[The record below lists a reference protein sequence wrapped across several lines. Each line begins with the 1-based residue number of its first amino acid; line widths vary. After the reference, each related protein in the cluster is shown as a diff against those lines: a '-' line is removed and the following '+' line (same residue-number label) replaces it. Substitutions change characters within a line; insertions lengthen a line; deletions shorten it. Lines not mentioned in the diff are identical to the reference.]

1 MRVKDISRYTFLWS
15 TSLYTTYFFPTFALN
30 KEQIMKKSF
39 IYGVS
44 VSGENFTDRV
54 QETQRLKMDF
64 ENGQNVI
71 LISPRR
77 MGKTSLVK
85 KVQSL
90 VNGKSIKVI
99 YMDIYDCRSEYD
111 FYNKFATTILKEASG
126 KLDLFMENVKNFLVR
141 LSPKV
146 SFSTDPTMDYSVSLG
161 ITPQNYSPEE
171 ILNLPEQIAQKQNI
185 HMVVCIDEFQQ
196 IGELQDSLIVQ
207 KRMRSIWQLQ
217 QHTSYCL
224 FGSKKHL
231 LANLFQNKRMP
242 FFHFG
247 DTLYLQPIPT
257 ADWVPFI
264 CKKFTEKGKNISE
277 EFAGQICTLVSNH
290 SSYVQQ
296 LSWNVLVNTEKE
308 VTEEILHQGTEE
320 LLAQSS
326 PLFIQQIQGLTTY
339 QMNFI
344 RCLAQGNRKDFASK
358 EILESYN
365 LGSKSN
371 ISRLKM
377 SLIEKEIIEEEKG
390 EIYLS
395 DPIFELWFKKEYM

>member
-1 MRVKDISRYTFLWS
+1 
-15 TSLYTTYFFPTFALN
+15 
-30 KEQIMKKSF
+30 MKKSF

-85 KVQSL
+85 RVQSL
-90 VNGKSIKVI
+90 VDGRNIKVV

-111 FYNKFATTILKEASG
+111 FYNKFATAVLKGASG
-126 KLDLFMENVKNFLVR
+126 KMDLFMENVKNFLVR

-146 SFSTDPTMDYSVSLG
+146 SFSPDPTMDYSVSLG

-171 ILNLPEQIAQKQNI
+171 ILNLPEQIAQKQGI
-185 HMVVCIDEFQQ
+185 HLVVCIDEIQQ
-196 IGELQDSLIVQ
+196 IGELQDSLTIQ
-207 KRMRSIWQLQ
+207 KRMRSVWQLQ

-242 FFHFG
+242 FYHFG

-257 ADWVPFI
+257 ADWIPFI
-264 CKKFTEKGKNISE
+264 CKKFAEKGKSISE
-277 EFAGQICTLVSNH
+277 ELAGKICTLVSNH

-296 LSWNVLVNTEKE
+296 LAWNVLVNTDKE

-326 PLFIQQIQGLTTY
+326 PLFMQQIQGLTTY

-344 RCLAQGNRKDFASK
+344 RCLSQGNRKDFGSRK
-358 EILESYN
+358 ILESYN

-390 EIYLS
+390 EVHLS
-395 DPIFELWFKKEYM
+395 DPIFELWFKREYL